1 MDEQCLTL
9 AAAVIEK
16 ADREHRADEVLRL
29 ELKKHRDWL
38 PDIPRSVSRAVFGF
52 YRWRGWLDSPAP
64 LEQQVRQALE
74 WQERFRRQPNSISE
88 AELRSQALP
97 GWLEGQ
103 MPEMPPAWLRDLQT
117 EPRLWLRAR
126 PGQAERLRQQLGDM
140 APGFVGLLS
149 DALSY
154 EGSQDLFRTP
164 EFHAGEFE
172 VQDLSSQA
180 VGCLCAPLPG
190 DTWWD
195 ACAGEGGKM
204 LHLADL
210 MQNRGLIWAS
220 DRAEWRLARL
230 KRRAARARLFNYRM
244 RIWDG
249 GSRLP
254 TRSLFDGVLVDAP
267 CSGIGAW
274 QRNPHAR
281 WTTTPQDVEELSR
294 TQQRLL
300 AAVAPAVKPGG
311 KLVYSVCTLTQA
323 ETVGVATA
331 LERERPE
338 FEPWPLPSPLDP
350 GEPARAQHWFWPQDH
365 GGNGMFVAVWRR
377 KG

>member
-1 MDEQCLTL
+1 
-9 AAAVIEK
+9 
-16 ADREHRADEVLRL
+16 
-29 ELKKHRDWL
+29 
-38 PDIPRSVSRAVFGF
+38 
-52 YRWRGWLDSPAP
+52 
-64 LEQQVRQALE
+64 
-74 WQERFRRQPNSISE
+74 
-88 AELRSQALP
+88 
-97 GWLEGQ
+97 
-103 MPEMPPAWLRDLQT
+103 
-117 EPRLWLRAR
+117 
-126 PGQAERLRQQLGDM
+126 
-140 APGFVGLLS
+140 
-149 DALSY
+149 
-154 EGSQDLFRTP
+154 
-164 EFHAGEFE
+164 
-172 VQDLSSQA
+172 
-180 VGCLCAPLPG
+180 
-190 DTWWD
+190 
-195 ACAGEGGKM
+195 M

-338 FEPWPLPSPLDP
+338 FEPWPVPSPLDP